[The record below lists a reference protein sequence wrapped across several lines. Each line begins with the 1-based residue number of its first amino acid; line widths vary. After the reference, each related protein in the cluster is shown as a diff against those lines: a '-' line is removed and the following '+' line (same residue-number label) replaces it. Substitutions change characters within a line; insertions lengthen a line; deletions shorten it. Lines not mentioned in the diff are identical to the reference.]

1 VTLPRRIVLL
11 MAVAL
16 MVVMLVAVAAT
27 PALPRAISDS
37 ACSPGNAEQ
46 SPNVGTTTNG
56 DLQQC
61 SVFPGKVEGKG
72 KQKGC
77 PIEVPC

>member
-1 VTLPRRIVLL
+1 VTVPRRIVLL
-11 MAVAL
+11 LVVAL
-16 MVVMLVAVAAT
+16 MAVMLVAVAAN

-37 ACSPGNAEQ
+37 ACSPGTAEQ

-61 SVFPGKVEGKG
+61 SVFLGKVEGKG
-72 KQKGC
+72 MQNEC